1 MIPSR
6 REEPQGSC
14 AEGKSLR
21 LFLRSQTKGDSHM
34 ALRAGFA
41 AASLLGVVTTFGTT
55 LWVATVVLLI
65 ALAGGLLALEVLP
78 RSERSRER

>member
-1 MIPSR
+1 
-6 REEPQGSC
+6 
-14 AEGKSLR
+14 
-21 LFLRSQTKGDSHM
+21 M

-65 ALAGGLLALEVLP
+65 ALAGGFLALEVLP
-78 RSERSRER
+78 RNERSRER